1 MRSGSARRAMV
12 ARGGRMA
19 WLAPR
24 RSLTAS
30 VTCSRTSTV
39 SCWPRAAGYRGRGRG
54 FRPGTRVL
62 VQVATRKD
70 HQMAS
75 LEELRPI
82 NRIRAAAER
91 GGGLDA
97 SDEEALFAALAPEE
111 AERAAVDAEWR
122 AWRRHP
128 ATHQHEADGSVIY

>member
-1 MRSGSARRAMV
+1 
-12 ARGGRMA
+12 
-19 WLAPR
+19 
-24 RSLTAS
+24 
-30 VTCSRTSTV
+30 
-39 SCWPRAAGYRGRGRG
+39 
-54 FRPGTRVL
+54 
-62 VQVATRKD
+62 
-70 HQMAS
+70 MAS

-122 AWRRHP
+122 AWHRHP
-128 ATHQHEADGSVIY
+128 ATHQHEADGSVTYCCREHSPERWPLMATPVGRQGW